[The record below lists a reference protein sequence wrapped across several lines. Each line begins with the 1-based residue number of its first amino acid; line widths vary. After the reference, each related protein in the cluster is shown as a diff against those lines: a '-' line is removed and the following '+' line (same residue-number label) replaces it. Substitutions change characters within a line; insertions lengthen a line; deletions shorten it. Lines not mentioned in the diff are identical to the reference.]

1 MGAPKTNQILAA
13 FNEDKECRRMDICF
27 LFQKV
32 GHERRLG
39 VGEVKRFSLAQKNQ
53 EMNGNVQ

>member
-1 MGAPKTNQILAA
+1 MNQSLAA
-13 FNEDKECRRMDICF
+13 FNEDKECRRTDICF

-32 GHERRLG
+32 GHERRLE

-53 EMNGNVQ
+53 EMGGYVQ